1 VNADKITNIV
11 GAIVTVAL
19 VTSVL
24 IRGSQ
29 AAQVI
34 RAVGD
39 AFSGSISAAIQPGR

>member
-1 VNADKITNIV
+1 VNLDKAFNIV
-11 GAIVTVAL
+11 GGIVTVAL

-24 IRGSQ
+24 MRGSQ

-39 AFSGSISAAIQPGR
+39 TFSGSIRAAMGR

>member
-1 VNADKITNIV
+1 MNMDRVFNI
-11 GAIVTVAL
+11 AASIVTVAL

-24 IRGSQ
+24 MRGSQ

-39 AFSGSISAAIQPGR
+39 TFAGSIRAAVNP